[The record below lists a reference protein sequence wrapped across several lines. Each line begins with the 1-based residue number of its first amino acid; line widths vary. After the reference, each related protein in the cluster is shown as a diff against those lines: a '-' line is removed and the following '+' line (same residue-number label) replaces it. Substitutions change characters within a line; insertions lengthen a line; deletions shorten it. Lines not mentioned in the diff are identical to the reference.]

1 MENVGNESY
10 NLKSRK
16 TNLMSNKRF
25 LRIASI
31 IALALPLTL
40 TSCATETSE
49 HPENVTEEAKE
60 SGEDVNGSLVISETE
75 ETTEQGPLEIRESL
89 EWEQRLDYTN
99 ERQAEIADITVEL
112 SEDTEEIRT
121 KAQTLL
127 DAMASGNAEAAVESI
142 LTEDW
147 YTVMLSDLL
156 IGQRN
161 YTGET
166 DSVTWRLTVLSDELG
181 EHCTAIEYPLS
192 DGRNFYLQIT
202 DSEIRLYVCASD
214 KTGSFSSESLN
225 LTDGNY
231 AGYEGTLSAE
241 HHPLG
246 KLTINM
252 GTADL
257 AGGVMEAF
265 RGRTSGAVTYEG
277 DFSED
282 GKPSMDTPGNFTKD
296 GKTAYASRKEGKNTY
311 YLTIPT
317 ETLESTFTTEQFG
330 ITTIWD

>member
-1 MENVGNESY
+1 M
-10 NLKSRK
+10 R
-16 TNLMSNKRF
+16 NKKF

-31 IALALPLTL
+31 IALTLPLTL
-40 TSCATETSE
+40 TACTAETSE
-49 HPENVTEEAKE
+49 HSENMTEEAKE
-60 SGEDVNGSLVISETE
+60 SGEDTNGSLTISETEE
-75 ETTEQGPLEIRESL
+75 ETTEQGPLEIRDGL
-89 EWEQRLDYTN
+89 EWEQRLDYTS

-166 DSVTWRLTVLSDELG
+166 DSGTWRLTVLSDELG
-181 EHCTAIEYPLS
+181 EHCTAIEYPLN
-192 DGRNFYLQIT
+192 DGRNFYLQAT

-214 KTGSFSSESLN
+214 KTGSFSSESLS
-225 LTDGNY
+225 LTDGSY

-257 AGGVMEAF
+257 TGGVMEAF
-265 RGRTSGAVTYEG
+265 RNRAAGAVIYEG

-317 ETLESTFTTEQFG
+317 ETLESAFTPEQFG